1 MEPNRY
7 IYGSAAPQLPERPER
22 EEQQPVRRPP
32 VRRKATVAM
41 PEPVR
46 YPMGRMVFCVV
57 VSFMMLFTMIYRF
70 ATITEMNG
78 ELASMNAR
86 LEQLKD
92 SNRKLQA
99 EISASINQENIRQI
113 AEERLNMK
121 MPDSY
126 QRIPVNVPKVNYS
139 TVTFQAAEEEKS
151 TLMSLLS
158 DLFQ

>member
-7 IYGSAAPQLPERPER
+7 IYGSAAPQLHEQPQTAER
-22 EEQQPVRRPP
+22 QVRRPP
-32 VRRKATVAM
+32 VKRKAPVAM

-46 YPMGRMVFCVV
+46 YPMAGTVFCIAVGFV
-57 VSFMMLFTMIYRF
+57 ILFTLICRF

-78 ELASMNAR
+78 ELSAMNAQ

-92 SNRKLQA
+92 NNRKLQA
-99 EISASINQENIRQI
+99 EISASINQENIRRI
-113 AEERLNMK
+113 AEERLKMK

-139 TVTFQAAEEEKS
+139 TITLQAAEEEKS
-151 TLMSLLS
+151 TLMSILS
-158 DLFQ
+158 DLIQ

>member
-7 IYGSAAPQLPERPER
+7 IYGSAAPQLPEQPQK
-22 EEQQPVRRPP
+22 EEQQVRRSPA
-32 VRRKATVAM
+32 RRKAAVVQ

-46 YPMGRMVFCVV
+46 YPMGRMVFCIVV
-57 VSFMMLFTMIYRF
+57 GFVILFTLIYRF

-78 ELASMNAR
+78 ELASMNAKV
-86 LEQLKD
+86 EQLKD
-92 SNRKLQA
+92 NNRKLQA
-99 EISASINQENIRQI
+99 EISASVNQENIRQI

-139 TVTFQAAEEEKS
+139 TVTLKAPEEEKS
-151 TLMSLLS
+151 TLISLLS
-158 DLFQ
+158 DLIQ